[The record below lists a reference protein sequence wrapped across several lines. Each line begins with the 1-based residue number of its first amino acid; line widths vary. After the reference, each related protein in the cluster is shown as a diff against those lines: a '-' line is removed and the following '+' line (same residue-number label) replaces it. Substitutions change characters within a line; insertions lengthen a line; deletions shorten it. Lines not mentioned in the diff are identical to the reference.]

1 MKLVKCMTALLC
13 AAQVCLATL
22 AGAAPLSITLPPET
36 AAFKPSTMPG
46 YALAQQKCSVCHS
59 ADYINFQPP
68 GLSMAQWTAEA
79 GKMQHVYG
87 APISD
92 RDVSVIGAYLAVTYG
107 SAKANDADV
116 LAASNAPVAQL
127 PPVAGAGAG
136 ANVDAKAL
144 LQNNACLSCHAIDHK
159 VVGPAYRDVA
169 AKYAKDPQA
178 MDRLMS
184 SIQHG
189 GSGKWGDVPMPP
201 FAQLSPDD
209 LKSLATFILQQ

>member
-1 MKLVKCMTALLC
+1 MKLMKRMTTLLC

-22 AGAAPLSITLPPET
+22 ASAAPLSITLPPET
-36 AAFKPSTMPG
+36 AVLKPNALPG
-46 YALAQQKCSVCHS
+46 YQLAQQKCATCHS

-68 GLSMAQWTAEA
+68 GMSLAQWTAEA
-79 GKMQHVYG
+79 GKMQKVYG

-92 RDVSVIGAYLAVTYG
+92 QDVSMIGVYLAVTYG
-107 SAKANDADV
+107 SAHTNDADV
-116 LAASNAPVAQL
+116 QAASSPTASQPPAAPA
-127 PPVAGAGAG
+127 AKS
-136 ANVDAKAL
+136 DAMAL

-159 VVGPAYRDVA
+159 VVGPAYHDVA

-178 MDRLMS
+178 LAKVTS

-189 GSGKWGDVPMPP
+189 GAGKWGDIPMPP

-209 LKSLATFILQQ
+209 LQTLTTFILKQ

>member
-68 GLSMAQWTAEA
+68 SMSLAQWTAEA

-116 LAASNAPVAQL
+116 LAASSAPV
-127 PPVAGAGAG
+127 VAGAGEK
-136 ANVDAKAL
+136 VDAKVL
-144 LQNNACLSCHAIDHK
+144 LQNNACLSCHATDHK

-201 FAQLSPDD
+201 FTQLSPDD

>member
-1 MKLVKCMTALLC
+1 MKLIKFMSTLLC
-13 AAQVCLATL
+13 AAQVGLATL
-22 AGAAPLSITLPPET
+22 ASAAPLSITLPPET

-68 GLSMAQWTAEA
+68 GMSLAQWTAEA

-92 RDVSVIGAYLAVTYG
+92 QEVSVIGAYLAATYG

-116 LAASNAPVAQL
+116 QAASNAPAVA
-127 PPVAGAGAG
+127 VAK
-136 ANVDAKAL
+136 VDAKAL
-144 LQNNACLSCHAIDHK
+144 LQNNACLSCHAIEHK

-209 LKSLATFILQQ
+209 LKSLATFIMSQ

>member
-1 MKLVKCMTALLC
+1 MKPMKFITTLLC
-13 AAQVCLATL
+13 AAPFCLATL
-22 AGAAPLSITLPPET
+22 ASAAPLSITLPPET
-36 AAFKPSTMPG
+36 AVFKPSPLPG

-68 GLSMAQWTAEA
+68 GLSLAQWIAEA

-92 RDVSVIGAYLAVTYG
+92 QDVSMIGAYLAVTYG
-107 SAKANDADV
+107 SAKASDADV
-116 LAASNAPVAQL
+116 QAASNPPAAQPVAVT
-127 PPVAGAGAG
+127 VAK
-136 ANVDAKAL
+136 VDAKTL

-159 VVGPAYRDVA
+159 VVGPAYHDVA

-178 MDRLMS
+178 LDRVMS

-209 LKSLATFILQQ
+209 LKSLATFILSQ

>member
-1 MKLVKCMTALLC
+1 MKLMKRMTTLLC

-36 AAFKPSTMPG
+36 AVLKPNELPG
-46 YALAQQKCSVCHS
+46 YQLAQQKCSTCHS

-68 GLSMAQWTAEA
+68 GMSLAQWTAEA
-79 GKMQHVYG
+79 GKMQKVYG

-92 RDVSVIGAYLAVTYG
+92 QDVTMIGAYLAATYG
-107 SAKANDADV
+107 SAHTSDADV
-116 LAASNAPVAQL
+116 QAASSLSSSQPPAAPVAK
-127 PPVAGAGAG
+127 P
-136 ANVDAKAL
+136 DAMAL

-159 VVGPAYRDVA
+159 VVGPAYHDVA

-178 MDRLMS
+178 QTKVAS

-189 GSGKWGDVPMPP
+189 GSGKWGDIPMPP

-209 LKSLATFILQQ
+209 LQTLATFILDQ

>member
-13 AAQVCLATL
+13 AAQICLATL

-36 AAFKPSTMPG
+36 AVFKPSTMPG

-68 GLSMAQWTAEA
+68 GLSLAQWTAEA

-92 RDVSVIGAYLAVTYG
+92 QDVSVIGAYLAVTYG

-116 LAASNAPVAQL
+116 QAASSAPA
-127 PPVAGAGAG
+127 VAGAKF
-136 ANVDAKAL
+136 DAKAL
-144 LQNNACLSCHAIDHK
+144 LQNNACLSCHGIDHK

-169 AKYAKDPQA
+169 AKYANDPQA
-178 MDRLMS
+178 MDRLMT
-184 SIQHG
+184 SIQQG

-201 FAQLSPDD
+201 FAQLSADD
-209 LKSLATFILQQ
+209 LKNLATFILQQ

>member
-1 MKLVKCMTALLC
+1 MKLVKCMTTLLC

-68 GLSMAQWTAEA
+68 GMSLAQWTAEA

-92 RDVSVIGAYLAVTYG
+92 QDVSVIGAYLAVTYG

-127 PPVAGAGAG
+127 PVVAGAGAK
-136 ANVDAKAL
+136 VDAKAL
-144 LQNNACLSCHAIDHK
+144 LQNNACLSCHATDHK

-201 FAQLSPDD
+201 FAQLSPND